1 MKALKGT
8 LKGHVSL
15 FGIVFQSGF
24 KNGLEAFGELLKD
37 TGLMN
42 AFKVP

>member
-8 LKGHVSL
+8 LKGYVSL
-15 FGIVFQSGF
+15 FEIVFQSGF
-24 KNGLEAFGELLKD
+24 KNGFEAFGELLRGI
-37 TGLMN
+37 GLMN

>member
-8 LKGHVSL
+8 LKGHVSFFEL
-15 FGIVFQSGF
+15 VFQSCF
-24 KNGLEAFGELLKD
+24 KNGLEASGELLRG

>member
-8 LKGHVSL
+8 LKGYVSL
-15 FGIVFQSGF
+15 FDFFFQSGS
-24 KNGLEAFGELLKD
+24 KNGLEAFGELLRGI
-37 TGLMN
+37 GLMN

>member
-15 FGIVFQSGF
+15 FGIVFQSVF
-24 KNGLEAFGELLKD
+24 KNGLEAFGELLRD
-37 TGLMN
+37 TGLGN